1 MSFADASL
9 VIEPLRQDHD
19 REAFA
24 CGVDS
29 LDRYIKTQAGQDI
42 RRGIARVFVATT
54 VEQPVTILGYYTL
67 SATSVAAVE
76 LPPAMAKRLPRY
88 PIPAA
93 LIGRLAIAQADA
105 GRGLGRLV
113 LADAIKRTIAAAETL
128 AVAVIVVDPIDD
140 RAAAFYAAFGFTEL
154 QAAPRRMVL
163 ALSVK

>member
-24 CGVDS
+24 CGVES

-42 RRGIARVFVATT
+42 RRGIARVFVAAT
-54 VEQPVTILGYYTL
+54 VERPTTILGYYTL
-67 SATSVAAVE
+67 SATSVAAAE
-76 LPPAMAKRLPRY
+76 LPPAIARRLPRY

-93 LIGRLAIAQADA
+93 LIGRLAVAQATA
-105 GRGLGRLV
+105 GQGLGKVV

-140 RAAAFYAAFGFTEL
+140 RAASFYAAFGFAEL
-154 QAAPRRMVL
+154 QAAPRHMVL
-163 ALSVK
+163 ALSIK